1 MRGILLLKVCR
12 FKLIYT
18 LIFDLYSFLLI
29 IFGIF
34 LLFAETLIATRT
46 VGIQVEQRNILG
58 KSKYVKY
65 VPIENI
71 KAVIIN
77 EIIRRV

>member
-1 MRGILLLKVCR
+1 MIFSTTPVLLKDVYVNFC
-12 FKLIYT
+12 
-18 LIFDLYSFLLI
+18 LLI
-29 IFGIF
+29 
-34 LLFAETLIATRT
+34 ETLIATRT
-46 VGIQVEQRNILG
+46 VGIQVEQKNILG

-77 EIIRRV
+77 EIIRRVCLCSYHYIFNGTN